1 MPVTLIEPPADLPI
15 DLADLKAHLRVD
27 GDADDAMLQAYLS
40 AALAYTDGPRG
51 VLGRA
56 MISQRLRL
64 TLDGGFPAGA
74 IILPLPPLRTVEAVR
89 YIDPAGDEQ
98 TLPAESYQLLT
109 DREPGELRPIG
120 GGWPLTACR
129 AAAVTIEFTAGH
141 ENAAAVPADYK
152 HLLRFLVAH
161 WYAQRE
167 PVNVGNIVNALP
179 LSVEALIGKLQIGM
193 FA

>member
-15 DLADLKAHLRVD
+15 DLTDLKAHLRVD

-64 TLDGGFPAGA
+64 TLDGGFPTGG
-74 IILPLPPLRTVEAVR
+74 ISLPLPPLLTVESVR

-109 DREPGELRPIG
+109 DREPGELRSIG

-141 ENAAAVPADYK
+141 ENAAAVPADVK

-167 PVNVGNIVNALP
+167 PVNVGNIVNAMP